1 MPSTF
6 TAGKNTINLGIFIKK
21 LFPNC
26 HLQKLLDYGQKKNF
40 FFFLACWSF
49 YGQLKTISNY
59 RSGNIKLVVQFLQ
72 FIVCSLFVVA
82 ILQLYCGHIH
92 LHLVLL
98 VGCLFFCGKNCR
110 QCFISMSL
118 KILSWSPL
126 SMANVSP
133 WIYSS
138 LNYSLARRSWQ
149 EAIESQG
156 CQISFKF
163 IPIEIIKI
171 PEDLLILIWISNI
184 FNKCM

>member
-82 ILQLYCGHIH
+82 ILQVYCGHIH

-98 VGCLFFCGKNCR
+98 VGCRFFFQKKLPAVFYINEFENTVMVPIKHGQCVPMDLFKSKLQPGQEVVVGGNR
-110 QCFISMSL
+110 EL
-118 KILSWSPL
+118 GLSD
-126 SMANVSP
+126 
-133 WIYSS
+133 
-138 LNYSLARRSWQ
+138 
-149 EAIESQG
+149 
-156 CQISFKF
+156 KF
-163 IPIEIIKI
+163 
-171 PEDLLILIWISNI
+171 
-184 FNKCM
+184 